1 MVEDFIVGA
10 TACVI
15 YTKLKA
21 NRVYFVT
28 TLCINRNENFFS
40 QTKIFAQNVTLNSK
54 PCCDM

>member
-28 TLCINRNENFFS
+28 TLCINRNENSFS
-40 QTKIFAQNVTLNSK
+40 KTQIFAQMS
-54 PCCDM
+54 P